1 MKMNEPGP
9 NDQAAP
15 PPKSQELTD
24 AENLNALALCHY
36 ILGGVTAL
44 FSCLF
49 IMHIV
54 MGTMMIHNPS
64 MFNPRPMPQASP
76 AAQPVPGQLPPM
88 QPYPFFPPAMGYLF
102 VTVGTIAVLGGW
114 TLGALTA
121 YAGRCLKARRN
132 YLYIL
137 IIAGCNCG
145 FVMPLGTVLGV
156 FTFIVLLRPTVK
168 VLFKGQRHVG

>member
-1 MKMNEPGP
+1 MNNPRSDCRETSLSR
-9 NDQAAP
+9 N
-15 PPKSQELTD
+15 QELTD
-24 AENLNALALCHY
+24 AENLNALALCHF
-36 ILGGVTAL
+36 ILGGVTAA

-54 MGTMMIHNPS
+54 IGAMTIHNPG
-64 MFNPRPMPQASP
+64 MFTPRPMPQAAPS
-76 AAQPVPGQLPPM
+76 VP
-88 QPYPFFPPAMGYLF
+88 PYPYPLFPPAMGYMF
-102 VTVGTIAVLGGW
+102 VIMGTIAVLGGW

-121 YAGRCLKARRN
+121 YAGRCMKARRN
-132 YLYIL
+132 FLFIL

-168 VLFKGQRHVG
+168 TLFDKQRQAGQHTD

>member
-1 MKMNEPGP
+1 MNDSAS
-9 NDQAAP
+9 NYRTAP
-15 PPKSQELTD
+15 PSKSQELTD
-24 AENLNALALCHY
+24 AENLNALTLCHY

-44 FSCLF
+44 FSCMF
-49 IMHIV
+49 IFHIV
-54 MGTMMIHNPS
+54 MGTMMIHNPG
-64 MFNPRPMPQASP
+64 MFTPRPMPQAVPSAP
-76 AAQPVPGQLPPM
+76 LYPGQLSPV
-88 QPYPFFPPAMGYLF
+88 QPYPFFPPFMGYMF
-102 VTVGTIAVLGGW
+102 VTMGTIAVLGGW

-156 FTFIVLLRPTVK
+156 FTFIVMTRPTVK
-168 VLFKGQRHVG
+168 ALFER